1 MKGRFLSLL
10 GASLALRLFIAAAL
24 VFTGDPGLKGQPTK
38 DEVLRL
44 SFAIEFLP

>member
-1 MKGRFLSLL
+1 MHNEDPWHRGWGRGQQES
-10 GASLALRLFIAAAL
+10 
-24 VFTGDPGLKGQPTK
+24 VFTGEPGSKGQPAQ